1 MMSNLQMYRATI
13 FIILLHTVGGTQ
25 RLVKAIGKSKA
36 MEMCLTG
43 DRISAEEA
51 ERAGLVSKVVPPEQ
65 LVDEAIKL
73 ADKIS
78 GHSKLIVALCKEAI
92 NTSFEV
98 SLQEGL
104 HFEKRLFHTTF
115 STADRKEGM
124 NAFVEKRPAN
134 FTDS

>member
-1 MMSNLQMYRATI
+1 MAK
-13 FIILLHTVGGTQ
+13 V
-25 RLVKAIGKSKA
+25 VGKSKA

-43 DRISAEEA
+43 DRITAEEA
-51 ERAGLVSKVVPPEQ
+51 ERAGLVSKVFPPEQ

-73 ADKIS
+73 GDKICS
-78 GHSKLIVALCKEAI
+78 HSKLIVAMCKEAV
-92 NTSFEV
+92 NTSYEL
-98 SLQEGL
+98 SLHEGL

-124 NAFVEKRPAN
+124 NAFVEKRSPN

>member
-1 MMSNLQMYRATI
+1 M
-13 FIILLHTVGGTQ
+13 
-25 RLVKAIGKSKA
+25 VKAIGKSKA

-43 DRISAEEA
+43 ERISAEEA
-51 ERAGLVSKVVPPEQ
+51 ERAGLVSRVVPPEQ

-73 ADKIS
+73 ADKICR
-78 GHSKLIVALCKEAI
+78 HSKLIVAMCKEAI
-92 NTSFEV
+92 NTSFEL

-124 NAFVEKRPAN
+124 NAFVERRPAD

>member
-1 MMSNLQMYRATI
+1 
-13 FIILLHTVGGTQ
+13 
-25 RLVKAIGKSKA
+25 

-43 DRISAEEA
+43 DRITAEEA
-51 ERAGLVSKVVPPEQ
+51 ERAGLVSKVFPPEQ

-73 ADKIS
+73 GDKICS
-78 GHSKLIVALCKEAI
+78 HSKLIVAMCKEAV
-92 NTSFEV
+92 NTSYEL
-98 SLQEGL
+98 SLHEGL

-124 NAFVEKRPAN
+124 NAFVEKRSPN

>member
-1 MMSNLQMYRATI
+1 MQNTC
-13 FIILLHTVGGTQ
+13 FTTGGTQ

-51 ERAGLVSKVVPPEQ
+51 EKAGLVSKVFPPDQ
-65 LVDEAIKL
+65 LVDEAIKM
-73 ADKIS
+73 ADKICQ
-78 GHSKLIVALCKEAI
+78 HSKLIVAMCKEAI
-92 NTSFEV
+92 NTSFE
-98 SLQEGL
+98 LPLHEGL
-104 HFEKRLFHTTF
+104 HFEKRVFHTTF

-124 NAFVEKRPAN
+124 NAFVDKRPPN